1 MQRIYQ
7 AIIQEHISSYQ
18 QMLFLSGPRQVGK
31 TRLLRSSVGVNANFN
46 YYKHLTAPANLDV
59 VSYQKPIL
67 ALDEIHTD
75 TSLLYPL

>member
-1 MQRIYQ
+1 M
-7 AIIQEHISSYQ
+7 
-18 QMLFLSGPRQVGK
+18 
-31 TRLLRSSVGVNANFN
+31 LLRSSAGVNANFN
-46 YYKHLTAPANLDV
+46 YYNWDNIEDREKILRGYKHLTAPTNLDV